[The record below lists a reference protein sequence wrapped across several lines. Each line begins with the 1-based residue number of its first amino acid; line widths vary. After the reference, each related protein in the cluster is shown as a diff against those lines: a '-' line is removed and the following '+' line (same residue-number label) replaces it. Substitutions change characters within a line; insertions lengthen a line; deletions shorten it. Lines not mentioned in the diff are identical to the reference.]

1 MMKVRIITSALGIAL
16 FLALLAAPPF
26 AIRAVVPVLCLVAIY
41 ELYKAVGIIKIKPL
55 AASGIFGAILC
66 ALMGRSLTAESA
78 DLSKLLFLMIA
89 LYIGVLFALMIRFH
103 GSVTT
108 SAAATAFF
116 GAMFPAICYSYLLA
130 LRGNSVNGE
139 YLIIILFAATWA
151 ADGGAYF
158 AGLNFGK
165 TPLAPRLSPK
175 KTVEGAVGGVFGS
188 VIAMAICYG
197 VFTFIFKAQCSAPL
211 MLITGALCAILGPVG
226 DIATSAVK
234 REHNIKD
241 FGTIFPG
248 HGGVLDRFD
257 SVLMTAPIVFYMNE
271 IFGLIK

>member
-16 FLALLAAPPF
+16 FLALLAAPPI
-26 AIRAVVPVLCLVAIY
+26 AMMAVVPLLCLVAIY
-41 ELYKAVGIIKIKPL
+41 ELYKAVGITKTKPL
-55 AASGIFGAILC
+55 AASGIFGVVLC
-66 ALMGRSLTAESA
+66 ALFGHCLITESA
-78 DLSKLLFLMIA
+78 AISKLLFLIIA
-89 LYIGVLFALMIRFH
+89 LYIGVLFALMIRLH
-103 GSVTT
+103 DSVTT

-116 GAMFPAICYSYLLA
+116 GAMFPALCYSYLIA

-139 YLIIILFAATWA
+139 YLVVILFAATWA

-158 AGLNFGK
+158 AGINFGK

-188 VIAMAICYG
+188 IVAMAICYG

-211 MLITGALCAILGPVG
+211 MLITGALCAVLGPVG

-241 FGTIFPG
+241 FGYIFPG

-257 SVLMTAPIVFYMNE
+257 SVLMTAPLVFYMNE